1 MPMVWSPRTSA
12 PTAHGRRCTPPCP
25 QVVSGGGWWTAAN
38 LHWDGSVAS
47 SSSGSSSDNGGNGS
61 PPLLEFVVTDGQDAW
76 DKVRA
81 V

>member
-1 MPMVWSPRTSA
+1 MPRMWTPRAS
-12 PTAHGRRCTPPCP
+12 AHGLPLPRPPCP

-38 LHWDGSVAS
+38 LHWDGSVAA